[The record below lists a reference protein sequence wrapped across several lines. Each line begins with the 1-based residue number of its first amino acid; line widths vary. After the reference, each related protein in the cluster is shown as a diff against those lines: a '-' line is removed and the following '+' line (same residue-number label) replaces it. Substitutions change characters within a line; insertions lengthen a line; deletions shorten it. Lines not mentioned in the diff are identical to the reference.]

1 MQFIASNKKV
11 SMAQSIIRVALLSQ
25 EASQISRDQLPI
37 FLCQEVKMQEG
48 PSIVLLMRVHSSD
61 PKKEVTTTIQAIR
74 VQQRMACLRNPSSLR
89 KKSSTKLRS
98 GRRRRSRRK
107 MRTPSIRT
115 RTAIQEEL
123 IISQRSKRNSPPKN
137 TLAPNRLQLRSQTS
151 AFNPC
156 RGNTTICNR

>member
-98 GRRRRSRRK
+98 GRRRRSRKK
-107 MRTPSIRT
+107 MRTHSIRT

-123 IISQRSKRNSPPKN
+123 IISQRSSRSSPPKN
-137 TLAPNRLQLRSQTS
+137 TRAASR
-151 AFNPC
+151 
-156 RGNTTICNR
+156 